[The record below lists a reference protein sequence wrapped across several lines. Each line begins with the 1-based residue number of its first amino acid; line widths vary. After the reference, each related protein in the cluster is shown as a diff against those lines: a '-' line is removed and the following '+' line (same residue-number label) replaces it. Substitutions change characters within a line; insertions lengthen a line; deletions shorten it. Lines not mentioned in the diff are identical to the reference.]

1 VRVLPPAED
10 ASYGLRKLVD
20 VAERS
25 IAQPF
30 NDPTTTLQAL
40 HRLHDLLRQLAAL
53 MPDAEGVGSGADVT
67 TAVRLNRD
75 TPDTDVRPGAGI
87 PG

>member
-1 VRVLPPAED
+1 MRLRAEEIARLVLVGPERVHTED
-10 ASYGLRKLVD
+10 APYGLRKLVD

-40 HRLHDLLRQLAAL
+40 HRLHDLLRQIAAN
-53 MPDAEGVGSGADVT
+53 
-67 TAVRLNRD
+67 TATR
-75 TPDTDVRPGAGI
+75 TAWCA
-87 PG
+87 